1 MPTYKYR
8 CRTPGGRLQAGFVDA
23 VTPDDAVTAL
33 TERGYEILVLEPYV
47 PNVAERTISILN
59 RVKAKDLV
67 VLSRTLS
74 VMMSASVPL
83 VDSLKNISLQTQNPK
98 LKQVLLDVTSEVEAG
113 ARLSDAL
120 ERHPKIF
127 SSFFVNMIR
136 SGETSGQLEEILEY
150 LADQQEKDYDLAS
163 KVRGAMMYP
172 AFILF
177 ALVGVGFV
185 MMSFVIPK
193 LLDIFKEAEVELPL
207 PTRFLIA
214 VSGFFASFWWLI
226 LLLGIGGGVAA
237 VMFVQTPAGRQV
249 WDSLKIRIPILG
261 RIYNR
266 IYVVRFARSLATLI
280 HGGVDQV
287 SALEVVSGVV
297 GNSVWK
303 KLIFETIQEVNEGN
317 SITTAF
323 ARSKFVPQIVVQM
336 LAIGEDT
343 GRLQEVLNRVADFF
357 RREVDALVTG
367 LVSLIEPI
375 IIIILGVVV
384 GFMVSAIL
392 LPMYSMSNAV

>member
-1 MPTYKYR
+1 MATFKYR

-33 TERGYEILVLEPYV
+33 SERGYEILILEPYV
-47 PNVAERTISILN
+47 PNVAERTLSLFN

-67 VLSRTLS
+67 VMSRTLS

-83 VDSLKNISLQTQNPK
+83 VDALKNISLQTENAK
-98 LKQVLLDVTSEVEAG
+98 LKQIMLDVTTEVEAG

-120 ERHPKIF
+120 ERHPKVF
-127 SSFFVNMIR
+127 TSFFVNMIR

-172 AFILF
+172 AFILV
-177 ALVGVGFV
+177 ALLVVGFV
-185 MMSFVIPK
+185 MMSFVVPK
-193 LLDIFKEAEVELPL
+193 LLEIFSEANIELPIS
-207 PTRFLIA
+207 TRVLIA
-214 VSGFFASFWWLI
+214 VSGFFGSFWYLI
-226 LLLGIGGGVAA
+226 LIGA
-237 VMFVQTPAGRQV
+237 VGAVIAFAMTVQTPGGRQL
-249 WDSLKIRIPILG
+249 WDGVKIRIPIFG
-261 RIYNR
+261 SIYNR
-266 IYVVRFARSLATLI
+266 IYVVRFSRSLATLI

-287 SALEVVSGVV
+287 SALEIVSGVV
-297 GNSVWK
+297 GNAVWK
-303 KLIFETIQEVNEGN
+303 RLIFDTIQEVNEGN

-323 ARSKFVPQIVVQM
+323 ARSKFVPQMVVQM
-336 LAIGEDT
+336 LAVGEET

-357 RREVDALVTG
+357 RREVDALVAG

-375 IIIILGVVV
+375 IIILLGVVV